1 MDPQKQAVRLTQST
15 ATTTKPKQQSNM
27 SSISYA
33 ISAVDASH
41 ETIKIALRSGAKIS
55 NEDEAREARTA
66 KTRVFEQ

>member
-1 MDPQKQAVRLTQST
+1 
-15 ATTTKPKQQSNM
+15 M